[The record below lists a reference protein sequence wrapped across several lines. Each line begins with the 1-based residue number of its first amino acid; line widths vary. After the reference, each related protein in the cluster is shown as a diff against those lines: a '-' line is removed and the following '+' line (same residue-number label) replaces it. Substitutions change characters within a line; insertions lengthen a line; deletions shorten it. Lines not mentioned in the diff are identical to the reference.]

1 MLIKPYKKI
10 LNLIISVLI
19 KFVFF
24 LRNNIRRIRKI
35 EFENFNEKF
44 IFYSKKYN
52 FILFTKDKYI
62 SRETYINGPHD
73 FNFFLK
79 SQSILRKKINY
90 LIDVGANIGTFSI
103 PAVKEAGLKKCIAF
117 EPIKKI
123 FDILNINIF
132 LNGLENKFETYNY
145 LISDDTNESLSVTF
159 NKNNY
164 GDNKFRVIKNKRK
177 LKFKI
182 QKLDHFFKKFNHN
195 ELLIKIDVQGFEAK
209 VLNGCHKFLSK
220 RVPMIIEFDR
230 KFIQDKNHKLI
241 INNIKKNYQFIS
253 ILDFKKNEKIN
264 ISNIENILCKIKT
277 KKQINCL
284 IF

>member
-1 MLIKPYKKI
+1 MLTKAYKKI

-44 IFYSKKYN
+44 IFYSNKYN
-52 FILFTKDKYI
+52 FILFARDKYI

-79 SQSILRKKINY
+79 SQSILGRKINY

-103 PAVKEAGLKKCIAF
+103 PAVKEAGIKKCIAF

-123 FDILNINIF
+123 FDILNINIV

-145 LISDDTNESLSVTF
+145 LISDDINESLSVTF

-182 QKLDHFFKKFNHN
+182 QKLDHFFKKFNHDQ
-195 ELLIKIDVQGFEAK
+195 LLIKIDVQGFEAK
-209 VLNGCHKFLSK
+209 VLNSCHKFLSK
-220 RVPMIIEFDR
+220 KVPMIIEFDR
-230 KFIQDKNHKLI
+230 KFIQDKNYKLI
-241 INNIKKNYQFIS
+241 INKIKKNYKFIS
-253 ILDFKKNEKIN
+253 ILDSKNNEKIE
-264 ISNIENILCKIKT
+264 IYNIEDILSKIKS